1 MAKKMNFRNDMKEA
15 KAPEVN
21 AEETERLPTEKGY
34 TRTKRKLKGT
44 KNNEQ
49 TLRHGKKPI
58 EKKQSGK
65 LKSAVVSQQLHR
77 KIAEA
82 DEDDNIGVE
91 SVNRGVQAAE
101 AGADVAR
108 GTVQKVKKFGNKLH
122 DRAVK
127 PEISAEK
134 ESLRRCVMLRKSSQK
149 SSKLLQRLKRPA
161 RRQSLQGNPIRC
173 PGLCSGKTSSR
184 TTLQQRQEEPSA
196 IRRFT
201 VTL

>member
-15 KAPEVN
+15 KAPEVS
-21 AEETERLPTEKGY
+21 AEETERLPTENGY

-77 KIAEA
+77 KIAEV

-108 GTVQKVKKFGNKLH
+108 GTVQKVKKYGNKLH

-127 PEISAEK
+127 PEVNAEK
-134 ESLRRCVMLRKSSQK
+134 ETLRHMWRKNSQK
-149 SSKLLQRLKRPA
+149 ALKLLQWLKRPA

-173 PGLCSGKTSSR
+173 PGLCSGKASSR
-184 TTLQQRQEEPSA
+184 TTLQQEQEELSA

>member
-15 KAPEVN
+15 KTPEVS

-91 SVNRGVQAAE
+91 SATSNLSTGVF
-101 AGADVAR
+101 R
-108 GTVQKVKKFGNKLH
+108 
-122 DRAVK
+122 
-127 PEISAEK
+127 
-134 ESLRRCVMLRKSSQK
+134 
-149 SSKLLQRLKRPA
+149 
-161 RRQSLQGNPIRC
+161 
-173 PGLCSGKTSSR
+173 
-184 TTLQQRQEEPSA
+184 QQRQERMLPEAPY
-196 IRRFT
+196 RRLKST
-201 VTL
+201 ETSCMTGL

>member
-15 KAPEVN
+15 KTPEVS

-34 TRTKRKLKGT
+34 TRTKRKLKST

-82 DEDDNIGVE
+82 DEDDNMEAEICGRIPAAAQE
-91 SVNRGVQAAE
+91 DRRG
-101 AGADVAR
+101 R
-108 GTVQKVKKFGNKLH
+108 
-122 DRAVK
+122 
-127 PEISAEK
+127 
-134 ESLRRCVMLRKSSQK
+134 
-149 SSKLLQRLKRPA
+149 
-161 RRQSLQGNPIRC
+161 
-173 PGLCSGKTSSR
+173 
-184 TTLQQRQEEPSA
+184 
-196 IRRFT
+196 
-201 VTL
+201 

>member
-65 LKSAVVSQQLHR
+65 LKSALYPNSCTGRSQR
-77 KIAEA
+77 RMK
-82 DEDDNIGVE
+82 
-91 SVNRGVQAAE
+91 
-101 AGADVAR
+101 
-108 GTVQKVKKFGNKLH
+108 TT
-122 DRAVK
+122 
-127 PEISAEK
+127 ISA
-134 ESLRRCVMLRKSSQK
+134 SNLSTGAFRRRKQERT
-149 SSKLLQRLKRPA
+149 LPGA
-161 RRQSLQGNPIRC
+161 PCRRSRNTETSC
-173 PGLCSGKTSSR
+173 MTGL
-184 TTLQQRQEEPSA
+184 
-196 IRRFT
+196 
-201 VTL
+201 

>member
-15 KAPEVN
+15 KTLDVN

-101 AGADVAR
+101 AD
-108 GTVQKVKKFGNKLH
+108 
-122 DRAVK
+122 
-127 PEISAEK
+127 
-134 ESLRRCVMLRKSSQK
+134 
-149 SSKLLQRLKRPA
+149 
-161 RRQSLQGNPIRC
+161 
-173 PGLCSGKTSSR
+173 
-184 TTLQQRQEEPSA
+184 
-196 IRRFT
+196 
-201 VTL
+201 

>member
-15 KAPEVN
+15 KMPEVN
-21 AEETERLPTEKGY
+21 AEDTERLPTEKGY

-108 GTVQKVKKFGNKLH
+108 GTVQKIKKYGNKLH

-134 ESLRRCVMLRKSSQK
+134 LKA
-149 SSKLLQRLKRPA
+149 SKLPLRPKQPA

-173 PGLCSGKTSSR
+173 PGLCSGRTSNR
-184 TTLQQRQEEPSA
+184 TTLQQRQEELSA